1 MSSTRFDAGDGWD
14 DEQALEAVR
23 GIGEF
28 EQYLALF
35 RAPQPPAVHVA
46 DTDEAC
52 DDDGLVDVPTG
63 ETPLVRE
70 LAAEVAEGERL
81 RELYA
86 KKFAL
91 NLDTERVR
99 KRRGKGQ
106 EAAKLHMLSRLPAVR
121 ALQART
127 ALRAIN
133 TAAFTA
139 LTLALGWSTVGVHA
153 FAAAGAQPWSPEW
166 IAGWFVE
173 PFLSLALLSIVGAK
187 AFFAARGHLIESPT
201 LERIEWTFLGLTL
214 GMNVYPTI
222 PGWVG
227 PAEKFEL
234 PALVLHSLGP
244 IVAVSIVRGLPRLWA
259 EFGNLDHG
267 LTDTPGSGDASRPT
281 GYAGLDG
288 PVPTVPTGSPTP
300 PSYRGNASPQGPEV
314 PARVRDLTAHA
325 VRLLK
330 TGELSGNP
338 PSAEKLRKALRCGTD
353 LARAVRDQLAKG
365 GV

>member
-1 MSSTRFDAGDGWD
+1 VTSTHVGGDDGRD
-14 DEQALEAVR
+14 DELARQAAQ

-35 RAPQPPAVHVA
+35 RAPKPLPLEAA
-46 DTDEAC
+46 DV
-52 DDDGLVDVPTG
+52 DDDGLVDEPTG
-63 ETPLVRE
+63 ETERVRE

-86 KKFAL
+86 KQLAL
-91 NLDTERVR
+91 NLDTPRVR
-99 KRRGKGQ
+99 KRRRSGQ
-106 EAAKLHMLSRLPAVR
+106 EAAKLHVLSRLPAVR

-127 ALRAIN
+127 ALRVIN
-133 TAAFTA
+133 AAAFTA

-153 FAAAGAQPWSPEW
+153 FAAAGALAWSPEW
-166 IAGWFVE
+166 LVGWFVE

-187 AFFAARGHLIESPT
+187 AFFATRGHMIESPT

-227 PAEKFEL
+227 PAERFEL

-259 EFGNLDHG
+259 EFGKLDHG
-267 LTDTPGSGDASRPT
+267 LTDALDSRDAGSPT
-281 GYAGLDG
+281 GYAAPGG
-288 PVPTVPTGSPTP
+288 PLATAPTGSPTP
-300 PSYRGNASPQGPEV
+300 PLYRGNAGPQVPEV
-314 PARVRDLTAHA
+314 PEKVRDLTARA

-338 PSAEKLRKALRCGTD
+338 PGAGAIRKALGCGTD
-353 LARAVRDQLAKG
+353 LARAVRDQLTKG